1 MTTSSTVV
9 IIEVCP
15 GSGYDTWNL
24 NQTGGRCAVCDK
36 RVRATKGAGRAYR
49 HMRRMEI

>member
-1 MTTSSTVV
+1 MTMTTSSTVV

-24 NQTGGRCAVCDK
+24 NQTVGAAQSATNGCGPP
-36 RVRATKGAGRAYR
+36 RARAGPTVT
-49 HMRRMEI
+49 